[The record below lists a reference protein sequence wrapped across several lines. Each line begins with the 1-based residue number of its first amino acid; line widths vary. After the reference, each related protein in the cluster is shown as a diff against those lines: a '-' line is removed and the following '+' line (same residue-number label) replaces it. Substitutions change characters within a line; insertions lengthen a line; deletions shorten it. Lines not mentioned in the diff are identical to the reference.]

1 MEMIA
6 LPPTDAEETPT
17 PGRADVLVCGGTGCH
32 SSHAQGVLEAL
43 DAEVNRRGLADEV
56 RVLPTGCRGFCAQG
70 PVVIVHPDGLLY
82 CQVQPEDAAELVEE
96 TLVKGRVVKR
106 LAYKE
111 PSGHQALPRYEDIPF
126 YRKQVRIALRNC
138 GLIDPDSIEEY
149 IARDGYA
156 GLAKVLTTLT
166 PDDVLA
172 EMKDSGLR
180 GRGGAGFLT
189 GLKWEFARRSAAKPK
204 YVICNADEGDPGA
217 FMDRSILEGDPHA
230 VVEGMIIAAYAIGA
244 SDGYVYCR
252 AEYPLAIERVQL
264 AIEKAHEYGLLGEDI
279 LGSGF
284 DFELH
289 LKEGAGAFVCGEETA
304 LMASIEGRRG
314 EPRPKP
320 PFPAVQGL
328 WAKPSTVNNV
338 KSFGMTP
345 QIMLRGADWFRSIGT
360 KGSPG
365 TAVFALTGQIRN
377 TGLIEVP
384 MGITLREIIFDVGGG
399 MPKRKTFKA
408 VQTGGPLGG
417 CLPESALDTP
427 VDFDSLT
434 AAGAT
439 MGSGGMIVVDQS
451 TCMVEFAKYFLEFAS
466 AESCGKC
473 VPCRIGGQRLLEL
486 LTRISEGHGKPEDL
500 DEIERI
506 SLNMKEASLCMLG
519 QLTPGP
525 VMSALRFFRAE
536 LEAHVKDGF
545 CPAGVCKGLFNLE
558 VIADKCKGCGLC
570 AKVCPQDAVTGEKRQ
585 PFVIDQFKCIQCGA
599 CVDACNLSAIGV
611 TPRAKGAREFVKS
624 VEWVAR

>member
-6 LPPTDAEETPT
+6 LPPAGADETPT

-32 SSHAQGVLEAL
+32 SSNAQGVLAAL
-43 DAEVNRRGLADEV
+43 DAEVNRRGLAGEV

-82 CQVQPEDAAELVEE
+82 CQVKPEDVAELVEE

-138 GLIDPDSIEEY
+138 GLIDPESIDEY

-156 GLAKVLTTLT
+156 GAGQGADRHDPGRCAGGDEGFRAARSRRRGL
-166 PDDVLA
+166 PDRPQVGVRPA
-172 EMKDSGLR
+172 LR
-180 GRGGAGFLT
+180 GEAQVRHLQRRRRRPGRVHGPLDPGRRPARGGRGHDHRRLRHR
-189 GLKWEFARRSAAKPK
+189 ARATATSTAAPSTRWRSSALQMA
-204 YVICNADEGDPGA
+204 
-217 FMDRSILEGDPHA
+217 
-230 VVEGMIIAAYAIGA
+230 IA
-244 SDGYVYCR
+244 
-252 AEYPLAIERVQL
+252 Q
-264 AIEKAHEYGLLGEDI
+264 AHEYGLLGENI

-289 LKEGAGAFVCGEETA
+289 VKEGAGAFVCGEETA

-314 EPRPKP
+314 EPRPRP
-320 PFPAVQGL
+320 PFPAVPGL
-328 WAKPSTVNNV
+328 WAKPSNVNNV
-338 KSFGMTP
+338 KSYGMTP

-360 KGSPG
+360 EGSPG
-365 TAVFALTGQIRN
+365 TAVFALTGKINN

-384 MGITLREIIFDVGGG
+384 MGITLRRDHLRRRRRHAQGQDVQGRADGRPAGRLSAGIRAGHAGGLRFADCSG
-399 MPKRKTFKA
+399 RDDGFGRHDRRGRDPPAWWSSPSTSWSSPRRNRA
-408 VQTGGPLGG
+408 G
-417 CLPESALDTP
+417 SACR
-427 VDFDSLT
+427 V
-434 AAGAT
+434 
-439 MGSGGMIVVDQS
+439 
-451 TCMVEFAKYFLEFAS
+451 AS
-466 AESCGKC
+466 VGN
-473 VPCRIGGQRLLEL
+473 GLLEL

-525 VMSALRFFRAE
+525 VMSALRFFR
-536 LEAHVKDGF
+536 
-545 CPAGVCKGLFNLE
+545 
-558 VIADKCKGCGLC
+558 
-570 AKVCPQDAVTGEKRQ
+570 R
-585 PFVIDQFKCIQCGA
+585 GA
-599 CVDACNLSAIGV
+599 
-611 TPRAKGAREFVKS
+611 
-624 VEWVAR
+624 